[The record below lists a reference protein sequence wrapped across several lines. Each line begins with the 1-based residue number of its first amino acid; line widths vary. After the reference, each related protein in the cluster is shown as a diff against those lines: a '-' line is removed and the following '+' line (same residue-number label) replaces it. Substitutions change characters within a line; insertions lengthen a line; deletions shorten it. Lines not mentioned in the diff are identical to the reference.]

1 MALPRLNRLLVLEA
15 PLRTPDGAGGFEES
29 WVALGTVWAEVT
41 SRSGAERDFA
51 EATVSGAK
59 YRIVLRAAPIGSDR
73 RPKPEQR
80 FREEDRRFTIRAVL
94 EPDPNARFMTCL
106 ADEEVSS

>member
-15 PLRTPDGAGGFEES
+15 PVRTPDGAGGFNET
-29 WVALGTVWAEVT
+29 WTALGTVWAEVT
-41 SRSGAERDFA
+41 SRTGTERDFA

-59 YRIVLRAAPIGSDR
+59 YKIILRAAPFDSDR

-80 FREEDRRFTIRAVL
+80 FREGNRRFTIRAVL
-94 EPDPNARFMTCL
+94 EADPKARFITCL
-106 ADEEVSS
+106 ADEEVSA